1 MLTTLLAQAP
11 VPVMGVNDTVTTL
24 SYSDAILGSLVEL
37 WTQFASFLPNLI
49 AALIVFFVGWA
60 IAIAA
65 GRIVEKLL
73 VVLRINAAFE
83 NIKGLNSAVQRAGLK
98 INIPLLVGEIVKW
111 FLIIVTLLAAT
122 DILGLN
128 EISGFLTSVLLYIP
142 NVVVAALI
150 LIIAVVLANF
160 VYRTV
165 VASITAAGFGS
176 AHMIAAVSKWAIIIF
191 AILAA
196 LTQLNV
202 ATTLI
207 QTIVTALFAML
218 ALAGGLAFGLGG
230 RELAAKWLKKMEVDL
245 TGRNK

>member
-11 VPVMGVNDTVTTL
+11 GPVLGVSDAASQL
-24 SYSDAILGSLVEL
+24 SYGDAIFGSLLGL
-37 WTQFASFLPNLI
+37 WSQVAIFLPNLI

-73 VVLRINAAFE
+73 VVLRINVAFE

-98 INIPLLVGEIVKW
+98 INVPMLLGEIVKW

-150 LIIAVVLANF
+150 LIISVVLANF

-176 AHMIAAVSKWAIIIF
+176 AHMIAAVSKWAIIVF

-230 RELAAKWLKKMEVDL
+230 RDLAAKWLKKMEVDL
-245 TGRNK
+245 TGRIK